1 MSPLAIHVYEFD
13 RALRSAFIL
22 TLMPTLLFRSMQ
34 VDSTIVMTESAKKPA
49 EIVAGGT
56 AGAANEEE
64 AKPAAKLGNDPACSH
79 L

>member
-1 MSPLAIHVYEFD
+1 
-13 RALRSAFIL
+13 
-22 TLMPTLLFRSMQ
+22 MPKLLFRSMQ

-56 AGAANEEE
+56 AGAANQEE
-64 AKPAAKLGNDPACSH
+64 AKPAAKLSNDPACSH